1 MEPILEV
8 KAVSKSYT
16 GVGERLQV
24 LNEISFSMTSREIMA
39 INGPSG
45 IGKTTLLNIIGTL
58 DQADSGQ
65 VLISGQDPHTLDD
78 DGLSHFR
85 AHNLGFIF
93 QFHYLLPEFTAL
105 ENVMI
110 PGQIINLDRAECTR
124 RASELLAAVGVY
136 ERREHKPSQLSGG
149 ERQRVAV
156 ARALMNRPQ
165 LVLADEPTGNLD
177 PDNGQ
182 RLVELIQQAIMQHL
196 LNLGGIVDMVCL
208 FWRMCNHHTKYLCS
222 YSQTL
227 LCGQNH
233 LLYHL

>member
-1 MEPILEV
+1 MEPILKV
-8 KAVSKSYT
+8 RAISKSYT

-24 LNEISFSMTSREIMA
+24 LNGISFSMTSREIVA

-78 DGLSHFR
+78 DGLSHYR
-85 AHNLGFIF
+85 ANNLGFIF

-110 PGQIINLDRAECTR
+110 PGQIINLERAECIR

-136 ERREHKPSQLSGG
+136 ERRKHKPSQLSGG

-182 RLVELIQQAIMQHL
+182 RLVELIQR
-196 LNLGGIVDMVCL
+196 V
-208 FWRMCNHHTKYLCS
+208 RS
-222 YSQTL
+222 EYSQTFL
-227 LCGQNH
+227 IATHSRSLSAACDRVIKLSGN
-233 LLYHL
+233 